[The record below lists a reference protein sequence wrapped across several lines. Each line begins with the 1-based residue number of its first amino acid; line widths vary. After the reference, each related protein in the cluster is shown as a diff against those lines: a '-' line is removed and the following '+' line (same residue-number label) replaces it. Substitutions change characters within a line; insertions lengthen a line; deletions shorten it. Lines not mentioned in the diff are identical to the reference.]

1 MIISHEHRY
10 IFLHS
15 RKTAGSS
22 ICVSL
27 ARSLGPND
35 LQLSGLSE
43 TFQEGIPFTTRVREE
58 AEAWRMDRQSLPQKL
73 LRFLPL
79 SNEKKARNVKKYLL
93 EKYRHELGESQ
104 PQHSYATSIQSN
116 FPNEFKNYRKFCVV
130 RNPWTKAVSDYFWRI
145 KNIQSPPSFE
155 EFIRAIEKGD
165 SLNDIV
171 RLRYHDNWPIYTID
185 DEIVADRVIRFEK
198 LKAGVQET
206 CTEFGIPFDGWLP
219 NAKGGHR
226 PKSGK
231 KALPA
236 SFYTQELKD
245 TVGRLYENEI
255 NAFGYTFDELSTNA

>member
-43 TFQEGIPFTTRVREE
+43 TYQEGIPYTKRVLEE
-58 AEAWRMDRQSLPQKL
+58 AATSQMERQTLAQKL
-73 LRFLPL
+73 LRIGPR
-79 SNEKKARNVKKYLL
+79 SNANKAKNVKKYLL
-93 EKYRHELGESQ
+93 EKYRHDLGESQ
-104 PQHSYATSIQSN
+104 PQHSYATSIQSK
-116 FPNEFKNYRKFCVV
+116 FPLEFENYRKFCVV

-185 DEIVADRVIRFEK
+185 NEIVADRVIRFEN
-198 LKAGVQET
+198 LKAGLQET

-219 NAKGGHR
+219 NAKSGHR

-231 KALPA
+231 KALPI
-236 SFYTQELKD
+236 SFYTHELKD
-245 TVGRLYENEI
+245 TVGRLYEKEI